1 MINHLNI
8 IIKNKIKTIHKIKS
22 KIYIILNKVKR
33 KVDQDQ
39 DQKTKKLNKVN
50 QKLKI
55 KNLVFMKANLILIK
69 IQMLIIKLR
78 EK

>member
-22 KIYIILNKVKR
+22 KIYIILNKVKK

-50 QKLKI
+50 
-55 KNLVFMKANLILIK
+55 
-69 IQMLIIKLR
+69 
-78 EK
+78 